1 MGINENGENRSH
13 RSSEEQMKLSDI
25 LEFIA
30 VGFKADRFK
39 TLMSSLGI
47 IIGVMAIVVMLSVGE
62 GLYSG
67 VSSQFST
74 LNLDVI
80 QVLPGSAH
88 FGGPGTDQA
97 SRNAAEP
104 AKFTDKDTKV
114 LENVAG
120 VKNVAPE
127 SSANVV
133 VAFRNTNASASL
145 TGVDPDKERVLK
157 DKVASGR
164 FLTGSD
170 YKSIV
175 IGSGVS
181 QDLFRMKITPG
192 NKVRLYYRDRY
203 MDFTVVGSLSEEEQ
217 SSFGGPGSS
226 SNNGMYITHKA
237 MKELMGEDNYYY
249 GSFQVT
255 VYDAE
260 QVDSVIE
267 RIKNDL
273 KRYHKNEA
281 YDATTARDM
290 LTSLMSVL
298 SMIKYA
304 LAGIGAISLLVGGIG
319 IANVMMLT
327 VKERIRE
334 IGTMLALG
342 ATMRDIRM
350 QYLLEAGVL
359 GAVSSVI
366 GIVLGVIVS
375 FLIGALAGL
384 PSSITPQS
392 VLLGVLFGVLTT
404 TIAGVYPANKA
415 AKLDPIEALRAE

>member
-1 MGINENGENRSH
+1 MN
-13 RSSEEQMKLSDI
+13 LPDI

-67 VSSQFST
+67 VSSQFSS
-74 LNLDVI
+74 LDLDMIRVM
-80 QVLPGSAH
+80 PGSAH
-88 FGGPGTDQA
+88 FGGPGA
-97 SRNAAEP
+97 GNANRNPAEP

-114 LENVAG
+114 LENVVG
-120 VKNVAPE
+120 VKNVAPR

-145 TGVDPDKERVLK
+145 TGVDPDKEDDLK
-157 DKVASGR
+157 EDVAQGR

-175 IGSGVS
+175 IGYGVS
-181 QDLFRMKITPG
+181 NDLFRMRVTPG
-192 NKVRLYYRDRY
+192 NKIRLYYEDRY
-203 MDFTVVGSLSEEEQ
+203 MDFKVVGVLKKSEET
-217 SSFGGPGSS
+217 SFGPGPGSS
-226 SNNGMYITHKA
+226 ADNVMYVTHKA
-237 MKELMGEDNYYY
+237 MEELKGEDNYYY
-249 GSFQVT
+249 GNFQVT
-255 VYDAE
+255 VYDPE
-260 QVDSVIE
+260 QVESIIE
-267 RIKNDL
+267 KIKNDL
-273 KRYHKNEA
+273 KRYHKDEA

-290 LTSLMSVL
+290 LSSLMSVL

-334 IGTMLALG
+334 IGVMKALG
-342 ATMRDIRM
+342 ATTKDIRI

-366 GIVLGVIVS
+366 GIALGVMVS
-375 FLIGALAGL
+375 YLIGSLASL
-384 PSSITPQS
+384 PSAITYQSI
-392 VLLGVLFGVLTT
+392 VLGVLFGVVTT
-404 TIAGVYPANKA
+404 TIAGVYPANRA

>member
-1 MGINENGENRSH
+1 MN
-13 RSSEEQMKLSDI
+13 LPDI

-74 LNLDVI
+74 LDLDMIRVM
-80 QVLPGSAH
+80 PGSAH
-88 FGGPGTDQA
+88 FGSPGSSNA
-97 SRNAAEP
+97 NRNPAEP

-114 LENVAG
+114 LENVVG
-120 VKNVAPE
+120 VKNVAPR

-133 VAFRNTNASASL
+133 VAFRDKNSSASL
-145 TGVDPDKERVLK
+145 TGVDPDNEDDLK
-157 DKVASGR
+157 DDVAQGR
-164 FLTGSD
+164 FLSSSD

-175 IGSGVS
+175 IGYGVS
-181 QDLFRMKITPG
+181 NDLFRMKVTPG
-192 NKVRLYYRDRY
+192 NKIRLYYEDRY
-203 MDFTVVGSLSEEEQ
+203 MDFKVVGVLEEAEQTSLS
-217 SSFGGPGSS
+217 GPGSDQD
-226 SNNGMYITHKA
+226 NVMYITHKA
-237 MKELMGEDNYYY
+237 MEELKGEDNYYY

-255 VYDAE
+255 VFDPE
-260 QVDSVIE
+260 QVESIIE
-267 RIKNDL
+267 KIKNDL
-273 KRYHKNEA
+273 ERYHKDEA

-290 LTSLMSVL
+290 LSSLMSVL

-334 IGTMLALG
+334 IGVMKALG
-342 ATMRDIRM
+342 ATTRDIRM
-350 QYLLEAGVL
+350 QYLMEAGVL

-366 GIVLGVIVS
+366 GIMLGVTVS
-375 FLIGALAGL
+375 YLIGSLASL
-384 PSSITPQS
+384 PSAITSQSI
-392 VLLGVLFGVLTT
+392 LLGVLFGVVTT
-404 TIAGVYPANKA
+404 TIAGVYPANRA
-415 AKLDPIEALRAE
+415 AKLDPIEALRAD

>member
-1 MGINENGENRSH
+1 MNLPD
-13 RSSEEQMKLSDI
+13 M

-80 QVLPGSAH
+80 RVLPGSAH
-88 FGGPGTDQA
+88 FGGPGEGQA
-97 SRNAAEP
+97 NRNPAEP
-104 AKFTDKDTKV
+104 AKFTDKDIKV
-114 LENVAG
+114 LENVVG

-127 SSANVV
+127 TSANVV
-133 VAFRNTNASASL
+133 VSFRDKNASASL
-145 TGVDPDKERVLK
+145 TGVDPDKEEEELK
-157 DKVASGR
+157 GKVAQGR
-164 FLTGSD
+164 FLSGSD

-181 QDLFRMKITPG
+181 EELFRMKITPG
-192 NKVRLYYRDRY
+192 NKIRLYYQDRY
-203 MDFTVVGSLSEEEQ
+203 MDFKVVGVLQEQ
-217 SSFGGPGSS
+217 QQTAFSGPGGSE
-226 SNNGMYITHKA
+226 NNQMYITHKA
-237 MKELMGEDNYYY
+237 MKELMGRDNYYY

-255 VYDAE
+255 VEDPE
-260 QVDSVIE
+260 QVENVID

-273 KRYHKNEA
+273 MRYHKDEA

-290 LTSLMSVL
+290 LSSLMSIL

-304 LAGIGAISLLVGGIG
+304 LAGIGAISLVVGGIG

-334 IGTMLALG
+334 IGVLKALG

-359 GAVSSVI
+359 GVVSSII
-366 GIVLGVIVS
+366 GIALGVTVS
-375 FLIGALAGL
+375 FAIGSLAGL
-384 PSSITPQS
+384 PSAITPTS
-392 VLLGVLFGVLTT
+392 ILLGLLFGVLTT